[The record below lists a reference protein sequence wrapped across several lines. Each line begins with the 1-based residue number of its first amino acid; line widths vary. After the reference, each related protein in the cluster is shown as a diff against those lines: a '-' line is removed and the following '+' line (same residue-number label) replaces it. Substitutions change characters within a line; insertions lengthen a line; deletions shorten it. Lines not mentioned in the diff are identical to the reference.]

1 MCLVPKIYKK
11 KQMNKQINKRY
22 LNQYH
27 EYIANTAQNKW
38 NDNVKE
44 YLQGHDPELYGT
56 ILGFKRGWRKDNSLN
71 DHYSFFLFFDHS
83 TARVERYLV
92 NLGVKNDIEV
102 VTVNEDR
109 PPEEH
114 LDLWDDEEKKIVRP
128 IYKSPYNIPNIFMIH
143 NLHDGK
149 LNKNFFSLF
158 TLELFRDYL
167 TGGLSYTNP
176 NISNIL
182 KYTYPT
188 DNTGKGD
195 NIRTGSGDLSHYHPS
210 HRELTTQH
218 DLYSFKRKEILDFK
232 GKVRKIMIP
241 KTFNSK
247 EINNLIKN
255 YKFKLEV
262 FNSNDQPLVIR
273 DIKTIMNS
281 RVYTKIVN
289 IDKGIVNLNH
299 TLAKKIHD
307 INNNIKRPN
316 KDKLPIDDQ
325 LFLHQMMRKI

>member
-1 MCLVPKIYKK
+1 
-11 KQMNKQINKRY
+11 
-22 LNQYH
+22 
-27 EYIANTAQNKW
+27 
-38 NDNVKE
+38 
-44 YLQGHDPELYGT
+44 
-56 ILGFKRGWRKDNSLN
+56 
-71 DHYSFFLFFDHS
+71 
-83 TARVERYLV
+83 
-92 NLGVKNDIEV
+92 
-102 VTVNEDR
+102 
-109 PPEEH
+109 
-114 LDLWDDEEKKIVRP
+114 
-128 IYKSPYNIPNIFMIH
+128 MIH

-167 TGGLSYTNP
+167 IGGLSYTNP

-188 DNTGKGD
+188 DSTSKDD
-195 NIRTGSGDLSHYHPS
+195 NLRLGSGDLSHYPPS
-210 HRELTTQH
+210 HRDLTPQH
-218 DLYSFKRKEILDFK
+218 GLYSFKRKEILEFK

-241 KTFNSK
+241 KSFNSK

-262 FNSNDQPLVIR
+262 FNTNDQPLVIS

-281 RVYTKIVN
+281 RVYTKIEN
-289 IDKGIVNLNH
+289 IDKGIINLNH

-307 INNNIKRPN
+307 INKDIKKPN
-316 KDKLPIDDQ
+316 KDKPPINDQ